1 MLRHLPE
8 NSCWKQQ
15 DVRGQNNKKVI
26 GVQILDQ
33 QSARPIQENEGS
45 YIIESPQGRTVH
57 QNTP

>member
-15 DVRGQNNKKVI
+15 DVRGQNHKKVI
-26 GVQILDQ
+26 RVQILDQ
-33 QSARPIQENEGS
+33 QSARPIQENEGP

-57 QNTP
+57 